1 VAPVLLGA
9 DKRLFDHLGDQTIEL
24 ERTRISSLPMPPT
37 CSSPFTADV
46 SRRV

>member
-24 ERTRISSLPMPPT
+24 ERTRVIE
-37 CSSPFTADV
+37 SPYATHLFFAV
-46 SRRV
+46 HR